1 MGKHYPSQWKLYDEE
16 SRTKKAK
23 KIVAILKDYLKA
35 DMKSLRCLDIGCSIG
50 IISAFL
56 ADRMGSTIGLDINGE
71 ALIIAHQRKRKDN
84 LNFLLGDAIK
94 LPFADASFDIVICS
108 QVYEHVSNSRVLISE
123 IWRVLKAGG
132 LCFFSGP
139 NKLSIIEVH
148 YSLPF
153 LHWLPQPL
161 ANLYLRITGRGV
173 EYVERPLTYW
183 QLRRILQSFEIHDYT
198 IEIIADPQRYSCT
211 DEIKENSWIRR
222 IPKWILRRF
231 LFLMPNY
238 NWVLRKPEIAFQ
250 SVPPEIYNREYFLTE
265 CEGHEEFM
273 ITHGR
278 VLIPRLR
285 VALELAKV
293 KARTKVLDIG
303 CGRGEVTFHCAY
315 LGAEAHGINYS
326 AAALQIANSIR
337 AELID
342 IPTKDVHL
350 YQANA
355 CSLPFANRSFD
366 IVFMLDIVEH
376 LYPKELNQTLQEAH
390 RVLKENGKLI
400 VHTMPNIWYYRLGYP
415 FYRFL
420 QRCI

>member
-1 MGKHYPSQWKLYDEE
+1 
-16 SRTKKAK
+16 
-23 KIVAILKDYLKA
+23 
-35 DMKSLRCLDIGCSIG
+35 
-50 IISAFL
+50 
-56 ADRMGSTIGLDINGE
+56 
-71 ALIIAHQRKRKDN
+71 
-84 LNFLLGDAIK
+84 
-94 LPFADASFDIVICS
+94 
-108 QVYEHVSNSRVLISE
+108 
-123 IWRVLKAGG
+123 
-132 LCFFSGP
+132 
-139 NKLSIIEVH
+139 
-148 YSLPF
+148 
-153 LHWLPQPL
+153 
-161 ANLYLRITGRGV
+161 
-173 EYVERPLTYW
+173 
-183 QLRRILQSFEIHDYT
+183 
-198 IEIIADPQRYSCT
+198 
-211 DEIKENSWIRR
+211 
-222 IPKWILRRF
+222 
-231 LFLMPNY
+231 MPNY